1 MTKAVVD
8 IETDGLNATKIHCIV
23 ARCYASDKEK
33 VWVGEECNQF
43 AEWSGQIDQFIMHN
57 GISFDAPILNRLTG
71 SNIKLSQVRDTL
83 IESQLYNPIR
93 EGGHSLESWGERL
106 NFPKGNMTEFKDY
119 SPEMLEYCKKD
130 TELTSKLAKT
140 MEEEGK
146 KFSIRSYEME
156 RKVRAIIDQ
165 QQKNGFAFNI
175 REGMLLLARL
185 EDEQHQLEKDAE
197 EMFEPIITYSP
208 VKKIPKSTPF
218 NIASRK
224 QIAERLMELD
234 WKPKQFGKEIKLKD
248 GSTKKNVVVSEEI
261 LDKIN
266 MKEAQM
272 FSRYF
277 LLQKRTGLLK
287 AWVQQCQEDE
297 RVRGSVLTL
306 KTVTGRMAHHSP
318 NMAQVPAS
326 YSPYGKECREL
337 WTVSNPD
344 THVLVGTDASGLE
357 IRCLAHYMNHPD
369 LMCRGKGIE
378 LEDKMID
385 AAKVFIREVLTGDV
399 HTANMKAAGLTNRD
413 QAKTFIYAF
422 LYGAGPAKIGKV
434 VGGSAKQG
442 NILIRKFLKNM
453 PALER
458 LRQNVM
464 EASLNGFI
472 KALDG
477 RYLKIRSPHASLNT
491 LLQGAGAIVCKQ
503 WLVHMDEHIRKTG
516 VDVKLVA
523 SVHDEY
529 QFEVAKKDVERFGK
543 ITKDAMLETT
553 KTLDMKC
560 PLDCEYKVGNTW
572 AETH

>member
-1 MTKAVVD
+1 MTIAVVD
-8 IETDGLNATKIHCIV
+8 IETDDLNATKIHCIV
-23 ARCYASDKEK
+23 ARSYSSDKEK
-33 VWVGEECNQF
+33 VWVGEECGQF

-93 EGGHSLESWGERL
+93 EGGHSLEAWGERL
-106 NFPKGNMTEFKDY
+106 HFPKGNMTEFKYY

-140 MEEEGK
+140 MEKEGK

-185 EDEQHQLEKDAE
+185 EDEKHQLEKDAE
-197 EMFEPIITYSP
+197 EMFKPVITYSP

-218 NIASRK
+218 NFASRK
-224 QIAERLMELD
+224 QIAERLMELG
-234 WKPKQFGKEIKLKD
+234 WKPEHYTDKE
-248 GSTKKNVVVSEEI
+248 NVIVSEEI
-261 LDKIN
+261 LSKID

-287 AWVQQCQEDE
+287 AWIQECQEDE
-297 RVRGSVLTL
+297 RVRGRVLTL

-357 IRCLAHYMNHPD
+357 LRCLAHYMNDP
-369 LMCRGKGIE
+369 KFT
-378 LEDKMID
+378 K
-385 AAKVFIREVLTGDV
+385 EVLTGDV
-399 HTANMKAAGLTNRD
+399 HTANMKAAGLTDRD

-434 VGGSAKQG
+434 VGGNAKTGQQ
-442 NILIRKFLKNM
+442 LTAKFLSNM
-453 PALER
+453 PKLKT
-458 LRQNVM
+458 LRDNVTAAA
-464 EASLNGFI
+464 EVGPI

-477 RYLKIRSPHASLNT
+477 RNLHIRSPHASLNT

-523 SVHDEY
+523 SIHDE
-529 QFEVAKKDVERFGK
+529 
-543 ITKDAMLETT
+543 
-553 KTLDMKC
+553 
-560 PLDCEYKVGNTW
+560 
-572 AETH
+572 